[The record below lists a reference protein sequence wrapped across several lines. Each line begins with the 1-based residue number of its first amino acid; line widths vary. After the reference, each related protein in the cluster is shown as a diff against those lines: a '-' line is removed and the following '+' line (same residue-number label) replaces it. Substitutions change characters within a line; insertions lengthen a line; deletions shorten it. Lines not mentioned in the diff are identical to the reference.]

1 MQGWSFILQKCIKR
15 IFIRNMRI
23 KQAYSNFPRKQNTV
37 LKLMFLYIALFD
49 INTDFGAVYT
59 DHFFLQREELFNLI
73 LKNTNI
79 LAMFT
84 DVLLNLKF

>member
-1 MQGWSFILQKCIKR
+1 
-15 IFIRNMRI
+15 
-23 KQAYSNFPRKQNTV
+23 
-37 LKLMFLYIALFD
+37 MFFYIALFD

-84 DVLLNLKF
+84 DVLLILKF